1 MPAGETLLIAICRKD
16 ADMNPQ
22 RLNNRW
28 YDRHEKLGAQ
38 LEALKHEKAKNR
50 EKIVAEV
57 LAIINDEAAN
67 LLEKYLLDF
76 PLDQK
81 RRRWYDKNPYLWL
94 MVNGLQHAGPALL
107 KKISVYFD
115 KTLKP
120 KFRS

>member
-1 MPAGETLLIAICRKD
+1 MITICQKD
-16 ADMNPQ
+16 ADMNPKNPVKS
-22 RLNNRW
+22 RNRW
-28 YDRHEKLGAQ
+28 YDRHEKLGVQ
-38 LEALKHEKAKNR
+38 LEALKREKAKKR

-94 MVNGLQHAGPALL
+94 MVNGLQHAGPKLL
-107 KKISVYFD
+107 KKVSAYFD
-115 KTLKP
+115 KELKTV
-120 KFRS
+120 